1 MNTYMII
8 KRFLIALLAMGGM
21 SLALANTGEG
31 DICSPFR
38 DGKVDEATV
47 ATMLDAADSGYLYRI
62 RRDTSQVGFCVSS
75 GWTQVKGQFSDFS
88 GGLALVPDDRMHA
101 AEEQAMVMIQTASLE
116 TRSDIVEG
124 LIKGESFFD
133 VEHFPEILFVSH
145 GFVWTGDDTAQII
158 GDLTV
163 RGITRQV
170 IFDVTLTPME
180 QAGNS
185 AVERMKVKATTRI
198 HRTDFGMDSM
208 PGLVSDTV
216 DLCMSV
222 EAVRYTG
229 N

>member
-1 MNTYMII
+1 MNTYMIM
-8 KRFLIALLAMGGM
+8 KRFLVALLAMGGM
-21 SLALANTGEG
+21 SLALANTEES

-47 ATMLDAADSGYLYRI
+47 ATMLDAAESGYLYRI

-75 GWTQVKGQFSDFS
+75 GWTQVKGQFRHFS
-88 GGLALVPDDRMHA
+88 GGLALVPDDSMHTA
-101 AEEQAMVMIQTASLE
+101 DEQAMVMIQTASLD
-116 TRSDIVEG
+116 TRSDMVEG
-124 LIKGESFFD
+124 LIKSESFFD

-170 IFDVTLTPME
+170 IFDVTLTPIE
-180 QAGNS
+180 QPGNGT
-185 AVERMKVKATTRI
+185 VERMLVKAKTTIQRS
-198 HRTDFGMDSM
+198 DFGMDSM

-216 DLCMSV
+216 TLCMSV
-222 EAVRYTG
+222 EAVRYAG
-229 N
+229 

>member
-1 MNTYMII
+1 MSTYMIL
-8 KRFLIALLAMGGM
+8 KRFLVALLAMGGM
-21 SLALANTGEG
+21 SLALANTEET
-31 DICSPFR
+31 DVCAPFR

-75 GWTQVKGQFSDFS
+75 GWTQIKGQFSDFS
-88 GGLALVPDDRMHA
+88 GGLTLVPDDSITA
-101 AEEQAMVMIQTASLE
+101 SEQQAMVIIRTTSLD
-116 TRSDIVEG
+116 TRSNMVEG

-133 VEHFPEILFVSH
+133 VERFPEILFVSH

-170 IFDVTLTPME
+170 IFDVTMTPIE
-180 QAGNS
+180 QPGNGT
-185 AVERMKVKATTRI
+185 VERLLVKAKTTI
-198 HRTDFGMDSM
+198 HRSDFGMDSM

-216 DLCMSV
+216 TLCMSV
-222 EAVRYTG
+222 EAVRYAG
-229 N
+229 